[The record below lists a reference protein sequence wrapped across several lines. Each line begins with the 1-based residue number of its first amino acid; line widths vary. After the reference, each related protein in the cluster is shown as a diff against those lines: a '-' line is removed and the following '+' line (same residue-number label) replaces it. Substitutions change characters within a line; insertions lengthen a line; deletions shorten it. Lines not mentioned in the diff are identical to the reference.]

1 MRWCRRVVFLVSIR
15 TRRDA
20 FTCVCPVP
28 LPCTFT
34 VGQDKSVAKRQDDCF
49 WRFSS
54 REPPKSLAYLP
65 ETAPTRMTLSEKRR
79 DPLGTA
85 ITLKPREATARR
97 PERFAATHASR
108 LPLVNTRFRSGER
121 GTGVQYQNSIAPSAL
136 AAVIGP
142 PRRLVFVVR
151 SSRASI

>member
-1 MRWCRRVVFLVSIR
+1 
-15 TRRDA
+15 
-20 FTCVCPVP
+20 
-28 LPCTFT
+28 
-34 VGQDKSVAKRQDDCF
+34 VAKRQDDCF

-65 ETAPTRMTLSEKRR
+65 ETAPTRMPLSEKRR

-85 ITLKPREATARR
+85 ITLKPREATARQ

-108 LPLVNTRFRSGER
+108 LPTRFRSGER
-121 GTGVQYQNSIAPSAL
+121 DTGVQYQNSIAPSAL